1 MKKTII
7 LSMLIFSAFTLFS
20 EEQYNFRKVKFGMSF
35 EDVIKSEN
43 IKPIKKEKDKSL
55 NYEDYFDKVKM
66 KYSYHFYKGKLVWI
80 GISFDNIFSSDKNNY
95 YENYNRIKQYFVEKY
110 GKPTKS
116 EIMWINKEF
125 KNNPAKINEAIS
137 KNHVMIKDFWET
149 ESIILIMGIISSPD
163 KIEIILSNN

>member
-35 EDVIKSEN
+35 EEVIKSEN

-80 GISFDNIFSSDKNNY
+80 FFLQIKIIIM
-95 YENYNRIKQYFVEKY
+95 RI
-110 GKPTKS
+110 
-116 EIMWINKEF
+116 
-125 KNNPAKINEAIS
+125 
-137 KNHVMIKDFWET
+137 
-149 ESIILIMGIISSPD
+149 IIA
-163 KIEIILSNN
+163 